1 VVCTGWFM
9 ATVSMVIAVLT
20 GLALYAAAAQQAA
33 PGILFSE
40 WLTSAGIMGQSG
52 AGARPQLR
60 GAGAPLVRLPNS
72 ARPND
77 HWAKTY
83 VHRRE

>member
-1 VVCTGWFM
+1 
-9 ATVSMVIAVLT
+9 MVIAILP
-20 GLALYAAAAQQAA
+20 GLAFYARASQQAA

-40 WLTSAGIMGQSG
+40 WLTSAGITGQSG

-60 GAGAPLVRLPNS
+60 GAGAPLVRFPNS

-77 HWAKTY
+77 RWAKTY

>member
-1 VVCTGWFM
+1 M
-9 ATVSMVIAVLT
+9 AAVSMVIAVLT
-20 GLALYAAAAQQAA
+20 GLALYARASQQVA

-40 WLTSAGIMGQSG
+40 CLTSAGIMGQSG
-52 AGARPQLR
+52 TGARLQLR
-60 GAGAPLVRLPNS
+60 GAGAPLVRFPNF

-77 HWAKTY
+77 RWAKVC

>member
-1 VVCTGWFM
+1 MVCTGWFI
-9 ATVSMVIAVLT
+9 ATVSIVIAVFT
-20 GLALYAAAAQQAA
+20 GLALYAAAAQQAT

-52 AGARPQLR
+52 AGARLQLR
-60 GAGAPLVRLPNS
+60 GAGAPLIRFPNS
-72 ARPND
+72 ALPND
-77 HWAKTY
+77 RWAKTC